1 MLTKYLIVSKE
12 ILPSYYDKVIEARN
26 LIDSGRVD
34 NISEAV
40 KAVGISRST
49 YYKYKDHVY
58 PPSTQ
63 LGRKATLSFVLDHK
77 KGILSHLINIL
88 AEEGANIL
96 TINQDIPIH
105 QRAIVSI
112 TIDVLELQS
121 SMDALMERLKKLDG
135 VSKAK
140 LLAIE

>member
-26 LIDSGRVD
+26 LVDSGKVD
-34 NISEAV
+34 NISDAV

-49 YYKYKDHVY
+49 YYKYKDHVFS
-58 PPSTQ
+58 PSNQ
-63 LGRKATLSFVLDHK
+63 YGRKATLSLVLDHK
-77 KGILSHLINIL
+77 KGVLSHLLNVL

-112 TIDVLELQS
+112 TIDMLEIQS
-121 SMDALMERLKKLDG
+121 SLESLMEQLKKLDG
-135 VSKAK
+135 VTKAK